1 MHVSDKLFYSVYPL
15 SDQLVYGSHRD
26 NGLSDSY
33 DSEDS
38 NAENNW
44 RNDYPDESDAG
55 SINEEDMI
63 KAVKRMNVDDE
74 SDLSSDCEEE
84 DYVYSINDDEACL
97 DDELDESDVRKYGKM
112 YARFKAKA
120 KNLTEADNIDH
131 GLYYGDID
139 DEDEEDYN

>member
-1 MHVSDKLFYSVYPL
+1 MLLFYSVYPL
-15 SDQLVYGSHRD
+15 SDQLVYGSLRD

-44 RNDYPDESDAG
+44 RNDYPDESDPE

-63 KAVKRMNVDDE
+63 QAVKRMNVDDE
-74 SDLSSDCEEE
+74 SDLSSDEEE
-84 DYVYSINDDEACL
+84 EGYVYSVNDDEAGL
-97 DDELDESDVRKYGKM
+97 DDEVDDTDVRKYGKM
-112 YARFKAKA
+112 YARFKARA
-120 KNLTEADNIDH
+120 KKLAEPDHIDH

-139 DEDEEDYN
+139 DDEEDEDYV